1 MRILDWPCLLFC
13 FLFPFSLSVSRCSH
27 VVVFVRVLCVLFL
40 TFQYHGRGF
49 AVTRGPGGGVEV
61 SVSEAFITLK
71 DHKDRFKNDLPCRLI
86 NPAKSELGIISK
98 AILDRMVSAVRVAT
112 EINLWRSTGSVIDW
126 FKGINDKSRH
136 TFVCFDVV
144 QYYPSIGEMLLI
156 KALDFAATYTVI
168 ADEERNIV
176 MHARKSVIFKDGQA
190 WIKKGNGSM
199 FDVTM
204 GSFDGAE
211 VCELVGA
218 YLLNQLAEHIPK
230 EQISLYCDDGL
241 AIIKNASGGTAERLR
256 KKLTAVFTAN
266 GLRVTI
272 DPNLKV
278 VDFLI
283 WFCGK

>member
-1 MRILDWPCLLFC
+1 M
-13 FLFPFSLSVSRCSH
+13 
-27 VVVFVRVLCVLFL
+27 
-40 TFQYHGRGF
+40 
-49 AVTRGPGGGVEV
+49 AK
-61 SVSEAFITLK
+61 SEAFITLK

-86 NPAKSELGIISK
+86 NPAKSELGVISK

-112 EINLWRSTGSVIDW
+112 EINLWRSTRSVIDW
-126 FKGINDKSRH
+126 FKGIDDKSRH

-144 QYYPSIGEMLLI
+144 QYYPSIGETLLK
-156 KALDFAATYTVI
+156 KALDFAETYTVI
-168 ADEERNIV
+168 TDEERNIV

-230 EQISLYCDDGL
+230 GQIGLYRDDGL

-272 DPNLKV
+272 DSNLKV
-278 VDFLI
+278 VDFLAVSPSTPTSR
-283 WFCGK
+283 W